1 MPRLTLARHA
11 MNTRFELVLHG
22 DNPVSLR
29 AAGEAALEEV
39 GRIERQMSL
48 FNPTSEIGRVNAL
61 AAHEPVRVSPEVFAL
76 LAKAQRLSRETKGT
90 FDITMAPLL
99 RCWGLLGYN
108 DGRVPTDEELS
119 ATRSVCGMSLVEMD
133 ASRFTVRFQR
143 EGVMLDL
150 GAIGKGYAVEEAM
163 EILRESGVEAA
174 LLHGGTSTVAA
185 IGRPPDEPTW
195 SVAVEVPGLAQPLR
209 IPLRDEALSVSA
221 VSGKSFIANGQTLG
235 HVLDP
240 RSGRPVAGAHM
251 AAVVLPSA
259 TETDA
264 LSTALLVGGVAS
276 YESMFKLRPGIRA
289 LVAGP
294 GSDGSPQAR
303 ATGIELPPG

>member
-22 DNPVSLR
+22 DNPVLLR

-39 GRIERQMSL
+39 GRIECQMSL
-48 FNPTSEIGRVNAL
+48 FNPTSEIARVNAL
-61 AAHEPVRVSPEVFAL
+61 ASREPVRVSPEVFAL
-76 LAKAQRLSRETKGT
+76 LTKAQQLSRETNGT

-99 RCWGLLGYN
+99 RCWGLLGRN

-119 ATRSVCGMSLVEMD
+119 AARGVCGMSLVELD

-143 EGVMLDL
+143 EGVILDL
-150 GAIGKGYAVEEAM
+150 GAIGKGYGVEQAM
-163 EILRESGVEAA
+163 EILRESGVEVA

-185 IGRPPDEPTW
+185 IGQPPYEPAWT
-195 SVAVEVPGLAQPLR
+195 VAVEVPGQGQPLR

-221 VSGKSFIANGQTLG
+221 VSGKSFAAHGQTLG

-264 LSTALLVGGVAS
+264 LSTALLVGGAAGFEAVL
-276 YESMFKLRPGIRA
+276 KLRPGMRA
-289 LVAGP
+289 LVTGV
-294 GSDGSPQAR
+294 GSNGSTQPLAS
-303 ATGIELPPG
+303 GIELTPS